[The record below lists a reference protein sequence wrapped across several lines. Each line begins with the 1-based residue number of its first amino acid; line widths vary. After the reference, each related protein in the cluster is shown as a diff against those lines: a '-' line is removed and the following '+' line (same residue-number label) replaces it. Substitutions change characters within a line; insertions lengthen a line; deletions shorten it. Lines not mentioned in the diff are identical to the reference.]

1 MAWVYLGFAIV
12 AEIIATSA
20 LQATQGFTKLWPSVL
35 TLVGYGLAFYFL
47 SLSLRSIPL
56 GVAYAIW
63 SGVGIVC
70 VSIIAFFLY
79 KQSLDLAA
87 ILGMTMIVGGVVV
100 INLFS
105 KTVGH

>member
-1 MAWVYLGFAIV
+1 MAWIYLGIAIV

-20 LQATQGFTKLWPSVL
+20 LQATQGFSKLWPSVL

-47 SLSLRSIPL
+47 SLTLRSIPL
-56 GVAYAIW
+56 GIAYAIW

-70 VSIIAFFLY
+70 VSIFAFFFY
-79 KQSLDLAA
+79 KQSLDLPAV
-87 ILGMTMIVGGVVV
+87 LGMSMIVGGVVI

-105 KTVGH
+105 KSVGH

>member
-1 MAWVYLGFAIV
+1 MAWLYLGLAIV

-20 LQATQGFTKLWPSVL
+20 LQATHGFTKLWPSVL
-35 TLVGYGLAFYFL
+35 TLLGYGLAFYFL
-47 SLSLRSIPL
+47 SLTLRSIPL
-56 GVAYAIW
+56 GIAYAIW

-70 VSIIAFFLY
+70 VSIIAYFLY
-79 KQSLDLAA
+79 KQSLDLPAV
-87 ILGMTMIVGGVVV
+87 LGMSMIVGGVVI

>member
-1 MAWVYLGFAIV
+1 MAWLYLGLAIV

-35 TLVGYGLAFYFL
+35 TLLGYGLAFYFL
-47 SLSLRSIPL
+47 SLTLRSIPL
-56 GVAYAIW
+56 GIAYAIW

-70 VSIIAFFLY
+70 VSIIAYFLY
-79 KQSLDLAA
+79 KQSLDLPAV
-87 ILGMTMIVGGVVV
+87 LGMSMIVGGVVI